1 MEIILSQRCKS
12 FTGTISRTHGYAI
25 KRTGNRFF
33 SYRFP
38 STSTPKDGHWNFIV
52 ECAELAKQ
60 GFMLTDIRVSANE
73 IMDAMHEMGRG
84 DYLWKLKYPQTLNA
98 AQVLTLKSELGL

>member
-33 SYRFP
+33 SKRNP
-38 STSTPKDGHWNFIV
+38 GNNVPPGGHWKFIV
-52 ECAELAKQ
+52 SCAELAKQ

-73 IMDAMHEMGRG
+73 IMDAMHEMGHG
-84 DYLWKLKYPQTLNA
+84 NYLWRLKYPETLNA